1 MAFAFPLR
9 VLVVD
14 DHIGIRIGIARLVD
28 AEFPR
33 MHTVG
38 VAATVAEALAA
49 ARQHRPDVVVLDV
62 NLDGEDGLAL
72 IPALQQMGPCQVVV
86 LTSLSDP
93 RVATLARGLG
103 AYACL
108 QKTAPAS
115 ELLACLENARIAAEG
130 NALTAPASRG
140 GDLSQVLG
148 SKHP

>member
-14 DHIGIRIGIARLVD
+14 DHIGIRVGIASLVD

-38 VAATVAEALAA
+38 VAGTVAEALAA
-49 ARQHRPDVVVLDV
+49 TLQHRPDVVVLDV
-62 NLDGEDGLAL
+62 DLNGEDGLAL
-72 IPALQQMGPCQVVV
+72 IPALQRMGPCQVVV

-93 RVATLARGLG
+93 RVATHARGLG

-108 QKTAPAS
+108 QKTAPAAV
-115 ELLACLENARIAAEG
+115 LLACLENTRVAVAA
-130 NALTAPASRG
+130 NALNDPASRG
-140 GDLSQVLG
+140 SNLSHVLG

>member
-14 DHIGIRIGIARLVD
+14 DHIGIRIGIASLVD
-28 AEFPR
+28 AESPR

-49 ARQHRPDVVVLDV
+49 MRQHRPDVVVLDV
-62 NLDGEDGLAL
+62 DLNGEDGLSL
-72 IPALQQMGPCQVVV
+72 IPALQRVGPCQVVV

-93 RVATLARGLG
+93 HVAMHARGLG

-108 QKTAPAS
+108 QKTAPAA
-115 ELLACLENARIAAEG
+115 ELLACLENARVAAE
-130 NALTAPASRG
+130 ADAIAAPASRG
-140 GDLSQVLG
+140 DDLSRVLG